1 MLFLSLM
8 SLKIAITD
16 FKTKKILN
24 HDLTLILIVAILH
37 HHKFQ
42 YRYAVIALIVGLIF
56 SKFLGAGDIKF
67 FALIVLLKPNLH
79 STVNSMTY
87 IAIGAAI
94 LSIGYFIK
102 YRNLKMR
109 IPLGPALCIGLLF

>member
-1 MLFLSLM
+1 
-8 SLKIAITD
+8 
-16 FKTKKILN
+16 
-24 HDLTLILIVAILH
+24 
-37 HHKFQ
+37 
-42 YRYAVIALIVGLIF
+42 
-56 SKFLGAGDIKF
+56 
-67 FALIVLLKPNLH
+67 VLLKPNLH